1 MSATKNKIR
10 LLLNGKYPDLNLR
23 EDGEGFICSAEDGIT
38 AADGFPLFDYWNEDY
53 KEVRYVFGTHEEIRD
68 ILDAN
73 GWWSEWQDA
82 GTMRLI
88 PD

>member
-1 MSATKNKIR
+1 MSATKNQIEKI
-10 LLLNGKYPDLNLR
+10 LNKKYPDLTLR
-23 EDGEGFICSAEDGIT
+23 EDGNGFICSGEDGIE

-53 KEVRYVFGTHEEIRD
+53 REVRYVFGIHKELRE

-73 GWWSEWQDA
+73 GWWGEWQDA